1 MAIGE
6 KLENQEVLI
15 SMASGTALRCLYE
28 KLSCKVYWDH
38 TSLGL
43 PLAWSAEVSNV
54 GLQGYHSR
62 SSHFQVQPCSP
73 AEGDQ
78 AEATESR
85 GASILSHTP
94 GPGTLR
100 PRG

>member
-1 MAIGE
+1 MI
-6 KLENQEVLI
+6 
-15 SMASGTALRCLYE
+15 
-28 KLSCKVYWDH
+28 DH

-43 PLAWSAEVSNV
+43 PLAGSAEVSNV

-62 SSHFQVQPCSP
+62 SSHIQVQPRSQ
-73 AEGDQ
+73 AEGEQ
-78 AEATESR
+78 AEAAESR

-94 GPGTLR
+94 GPGTSR